1 MICPPWPTRSAP
13 RCRRDRPRARDRD
26 DARALDA
33 RQRRSDSSAA
43 RYDLVIDRDTG
54 EVAVEISVSGPLPVL
69 SIVEEV
75 QRAVQ
80 LTVGDPGAGR
90 SQALVRFQS
99 LGKA

>member
-1 MICPPWPTRSAP
+1 M
-13 RCRRDRPRARDRD
+13 
-26 DARALDA
+26 
-33 RQRRSDSSAA
+33 
-43 RYDLVIDRDTG
+43 
-54 EVAVEISVSGPLPVL
+54 AVEISVSGPLPVL

-90 SQALVRFQS
+90 SQALVRFQY